1 MRSRRGAFA
10 VRYYRQPNQGVLHL
24 RATTSVAGVPYSIKT
39 TALKINSG
47 EPRIHARQL
56 PTNVARVLRGLHRAG
71 YRACVVG
78 GGVRDLLLN
87 LKPKDFDIVTDAR
100 PEQVKKLFRRVLLIG
115 RRFRLAHVMFG
126 REYIEVATF
135 RGTGEETSDSKGQ
148 VVTGNNG
155 RILRDNRF
163 GSLEEDVLR
172 RDFTINALYWDYAD
186 GRIIDHVGGLKDIA
200 ARRLRLIGEPR
211 LRYEEDPVRMLRGAR
226 FAAKLGCK
234 LDARCAK
241 PIPKMSRLL
250 RAEPPARL
258 LEEVRKLFLAGHA
271 IASFEQLRRFGLL
284 DELFPFLG
292 PWMDAE
298 PKAGEFVRDALA
310 ATDRRL
316 SEGSHASLMFLLCV
330 FYWGPTSR
338 AVAAGGSKI
347 PRYRQITDAFRG
359 IVQDSKYGLRPTKR
373 MMADMEDVLSRQAL
387 LEAHPRRRVNQT
399 LKHPLFR
406 PAYRLLCLRRR
417 LGEIDEQCV
426 LYWQKRAGLAPS
438 RSWSK
443 RRRVKSGRGGK
454 RSAHGNEKTVR

>member
-10 VRYYRQPNQGVLHL
+10 VRYYRQPTEGVL
-24 RATTSVAGVPYSIKT
+24 RMRVMTSVVGVPYSIKT

-47 EPRIHARQL
+47 KPRIEARQL
-56 PTNVARVLRGLHRAG
+56 PSNVVRVLRGLHRAG
-71 YRACVVG
+71 HRACVVG

-87 LKPKDFDIVTDAR
+87 LKPKDFDVVTDAR

-135 RGTGEETSDSKGQ
+135 RGSDQKASDSEGS
-148 VVTGNNG
+148 VVTGSSG

-172 RDFTINALYWDYAD
+172 RDFTINALYWDFAD
-186 GRIIDHVGGLKDIA
+186 QRIIDHVGGLKDIA

-211 LRYEEDPVRMLRGAR
+211 LRYEEDPVRMLRAAR
-226 FAAKLGCK
+226 FVAKLGCE
-234 LDARCAK
+234 LDDRCAE
-241 PIPKMSRLL
+241 PIPELARLL
-250 RAEPPARL
+250 RAEPPARI
-258 LEEVRKLFLAGHA
+258 LEEVRKLFLGGQAA
-271 IASFEQLRRFGLL
+271 TSFEQLRRFGLL

-292 PWMDAE
+292 PWMDSEPRAE
-298 PKAGEFVRDALA
+298 DFVRDALQ
-310 ATDRRL
+310 ATDKRL

-330 FYWGPTSR
+330 FYWGPVSR
-338 AVAAGGSKI
+338 ALGRGKGRTPS
-347 PRYRQITDAFRG
+347 YTQITDALRRM
-359 IVQDSKYGLRPTKR
+359 VQDSKFGLRPTKK
-373 MMADMEDVLSRQAL
+373 MMADMEDVLARQAL
-387 LEAHPRRRVNQT
+387 LEATPRRRVNQT
-399 LKHPLFR
+399 LRHPLFR

-426 LYWQKRAGLAPS
+426 VYWQKRAGLAPS

-443 RRRVKSGRGGK
+443 RRRLKSGRAGGGGA
-454 RSAHGNEKTVR
+454 SGNEKTVR